1 MLEKGLG
8 CMQIQSTVNLRL
20 TRRSAEAYK
29 NNLIIS
35 LYGNLT
41 LFSRHVL
48 AMGLCIRLRQI
59 LGDETE
65 ADHNF
70 LRNFARV
77 LIRLKWKFGD
87 ENEDFRH
94 ARSGWLTIC
103 GVDVH
108 CEFQLNVLGSV

>member
-1 MLEKGLG
+1 
-8 CMQIQSTVNLRL
+8 MQIQATVNLRL

-48 AMGLCIRLRQI
+48 AIRLCIRLRQI
-59 LGDETE
+59 LGEETE

-77 LIRLKWKFGD
+77 LI
-87 ENEDFRH
+87 
-94 ARSGWLTIC
+94 
-103 GVDVH
+103 
-108 CEFQLNVLGSV
+108 